1 MQICNQNKKLVTSKT
16 LSKIDLHLLI
26 NILKELLSSLDE
38 DKANNAKIIKKIISL
53 FETNIDNNNL
63 LKIFFNTFK
72 TFLTNNNIN
81 VTLIILS
88 TITEICK
95 INPNK
100 FHVLSDKILSIYQSS
115 ITDENLQHFTQISE
129 YFGSLTNV
137 LLERLNNYN
146 KDGNLILANMSI
158 NKLKSSESYSK
169 NFTDNEILLL
179 NTFDKLRNFCI
190 FNIDINSNTN
200 QFFGIICLTSFI
212 EKCSFNYINE
222 ENLETIFNVLYSK
235 ISDSSFNG
243 KLEVLNGFISLIYA
257 AEKKFSPFAN
267 STLLKIIDFVENP
280 EWLIRKFSL
289 DIIYSLI
296 YFCEKEITPYK
307 RVILD
312 FLNSTKN
319 EKIEEIK
326 EIREQIISSLER
338 VKDNCKSI
346 DLNLTNN
353 SSINFTNK
361 KNRSRNNNDNKNE
374 RFRSL
379 SDVDYNNYINP
390 IHKNNKNVLSA
401 CVIKKKNPKYN
412 QNCFSGAKCRRSN
425 TILIG
430 NEMELIYQKA
440 NILNNSN
447 PNQVYI
453 HKKFKHRLK
462 NTTNNKKNE
471 KNISDNLDFCQNLFN
486 TQSIIRHENF
496 YDKNED
502 KKNINNIII
511 LNNLPKYKEISVNKI
526 KDFRDK
532 KRPKNV
538 EKDSNNIDYVKNSE
552 GEESYS
558 FNKTINSQTNKNCS
572 DKKKT
577 NLIKKFKIN
586 HCTTERE
593 YDNPFNFKNK
603 SLSNLL
609 KRDKHN
615 NLNKIQ
621 NNFKKKISNKNKLQF
636 CDDNPFKTK
645 KNKIILNLPNSK
657 GDEEKK
663 KSLSPN
669 LGEISLSS
677 FVKKIQIPHSK
688 NKFTKI
694 KISNPYR
701 FRVKNVET
709 EFVEY
714 KNETSKIIDNL
725 VNKVNL
731 LEKTLSEFNENTNK
745 NNEIQLCIKSEN
757 YIEAFKIAVDTK
769 NLQNVLYVLKKYQIY
784 LGDNKVNEDK
794 IAIEL
799 KKELLAEIIEILFED
814 ILMCDNLKL
823 INMFIMKNVCDK
835 KIEFEKPLKDK
846 IINVYKDL
854 YNKRSALCFSQ
865 EDIIEIYEII
875 NYFS

>member
-1 MQICNQNKKLVTSKT
+1 MQICNQNKKLITSKT

-53 FETNIDNNNL
+53 FETNIDNYNL

-158 NKLKSSESYSK
+158 NKLKSSETYSK

-296 YFCEKEITPYK
+296 YFCEKEIFPYK
-307 RVILD
+307 ELILNA
-312 FLNSTKN
+312 LSSIKN
-319 EKIEEIK
+319 EQIEEIK
-326 EIREQIISSLER
+326 EIKEQIISSLEQI
-338 VKDNCKSI
+338 KCNHNSI
-346 DLNLTNN
+346 DLNLKNN
-353 SSINFTNK
+353 INIKIINK
-361 KNRSRNNNDNKNE
+361 KCQLVNNNKNE
-374 RFRSL
+374 HLSSL
-379 SDVDYNNYINP
+379 SHFESQIYINP
-390 IHKNNKNVLSA
+390 INKKSKNRLSA
-401 CVIKKKNPKYN
+401 YIKKKSPKYDHH
-412 QNCFSGAKCRRSN
+412 CFSGIKSKRAN
-425 TILIG
+425 TNIG
-430 NEMELIYQKA
+430 NETKIIYQKT
-440 NILNNSN
+440 NNLKDLNRNKI
-447 PNQVYI
+447 YI
-453 HKKFKHRLK
+453 HKIFRNRLK
-462 NTTNNKKNE
+462 NPA
-471 KNISDNLDFCQNLFN
+471 NIIKERKLSDDLDYNQNLFN
-486 TQSIIRHENF
+486 TQSTIGHNF
-496 YDKNED
+496 YDKSIDN
-502 KKNINNIII
+502 KNINNIII
-511 LNNLPKYKEISVNKI
+511 LNNLPKYKEISVNKK
-526 KDFRDK
+526 KDFNK
-532 KRPKNV
+532 KRSRNYG
-538 EKDSNNIDYVKNSE
+538 KDGVINYSINSE
-552 GEESYS
+552 GEESCS
-558 FNKTINSQTNKNCS
+558 FNKTIYFQTSKNCS
-572 DKKKT
+572 DKKMNLINKNKT
-577 NLIKKFKIN
+577 NQ
-586 HCTTERE
+586 CTTERE
-593 YDNPFNFKNK
+593 YDNPFNFNNK
-603 SLSNLL
+603 SLSNLPNRSKFKSL
-609 KRDKHN
+609 I
-615 NLNKIQ
+615 KI
-621 NNFKKKISNKNKLQF
+621 NGTLKKKISNKNKSKF
-636 CDDNPFKTK
+636 CDENPFRSE
-645 KNKIILNLPNSK
+645 KNEIILNLPSSK
-657 GDEEKK
+657 DDIEKV
-663 KSLSPN
+663 KSLSRNPN
-669 LGEISLSS
+669 EMPLPSLAR
-677 FVKKIQIPHSK
+677 
-688 NKFTKI
+688 KI
-694 KISNPYR
+694 KIPRSKSKYSRFNFPNPCK

-714 KNETSKIIDNL
+714 KNETTKIIDNL
-725 VNKVNL
+725 INKVNL
-731 LEKTLSEFNENTNK
+731 LEKSLTKFNKNANK
-745 NNEIQLCIKSEN
+745 NNEINLCIKSEN
-757 YIEAFKIAVDTK
+757 FDEAFKIAINTK

-784 LGDNKVNEDK
+784 LSDNKAKENKKIKQLKNEV
-794 IAIEL
+794 
-799 KKELLAEIIEILFED
+799 LAEIIDILFED
-814 ILMCDNLKL
+814 ILMCGNLKL
-823 INMFIMKNVCDK
+823 INMFIKENVCSK
-835 KIEFEKPLKDK
+835 KIKFEKPLKNK
-846 IINVYKDL
+846 IINAYKYL
-854 YNKRSALCFSQ
+854 YDNKSVLCFSQ
-865 EDIIEIYEII
+865 KDALEICDII
-875 NYFS
+875 NYFSN